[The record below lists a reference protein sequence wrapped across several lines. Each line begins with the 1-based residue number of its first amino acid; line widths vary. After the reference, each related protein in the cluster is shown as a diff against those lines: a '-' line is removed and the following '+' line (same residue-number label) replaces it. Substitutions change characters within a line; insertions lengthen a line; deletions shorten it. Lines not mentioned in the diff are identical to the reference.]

1 MTDPMP
7 ALPAAAVSAPLSRS
21 LAGRIGERAALL
33 IGASITFGVVAVALL
48 SLVWT
53 PQPPG
58 RVRIVARLQ
67 PPLADGLLGTDHLGR
82 DVLSMLMAGA
92 FNSLSISLLS
102 VLLGLSLGTL
112 LGVAAAAR
120 RGLLEAAVMRV
131 CDAMFAFPPILSAIM
146 IGALLGPG
154 AVTAIAAIGAF
165 MVPVFARVT
174 RGAALQ
180 IWAREYVLAARM
192 AGRGGI
198 QITFVH
204 VLPNIASHI
213 IIQAAIQLAL
223 AILTEAGLS
232 FLGLGVPPP
241 TPSWGRML
249 ADSQTYLSLAPH
261 LALAPGIAIALTVLG
276 FSLLGDGLR
285 DLADPRRRL
294 TR

>member
-1 MTDPMP
+1 MTASTLMQ
-7 ALPAAAVSAPLSRS
+7 AASRRHTAKWLTDHAK
-21 LAGRIGERAALL
+21 LAGGAA
-33 IGASITFGVVAVALL
+33 ITAMFVAVALL

-53 PQPPG
+53 PENPT
-58 RVRIVARLQ
+58 RVRILAKLQ
-67 PPLADGLLGTDHLGR
+67 PPLTSGLLGTDHLGR

-92 FNSLSISLLS
+92 FNSLSIS
-102 VLLGLSLGTL
+102 VLAVAVGMAFGTA

-120 RGLLEAAVMRV
+120 RGLFEAIVMRI

-146 IGALLGPG
+146 AGALLGPG
-154 AVTAIAAIGAF
+154 ALTAIISIGAF

-192 AGRGGI
+192 AGRNGFT
-198 QITFVH
+198 ITLVH
-204 VLPNIASHI
+204 VIPNIASNI
-213 IIQAAIQLAL
+213 IIQVAIQLAL

-249 ADSQTYLSLAPH
+249 ADSQTYLGLAPY
-261 LALAPGIAIALTVLG
+261 LALAPGIAIALAVLG
-276 FSLLGDGLR
+276 LNLLGDGLR
-285 DLADPRRRL
+285 DYVDPRRRL
-294 TR
+294 S

>member
-1 MTDPMP
+1 MTTLSQGP
-7 ALPAAAVSAPLSRS
+7 AVSVASRAGVAKWLADHGK
-21 LAGRIGERAALL
+21 LAGGAA
-33 IGASITFGVVAVALL
+33 ITFTFVVIALL

-53 PQPPG
+53 PEVPT
-58 RVRIVARLQ
+58 RVRILAKLQ
-67 PPLADGLLGTDHLGR
+67 PPLTQGLLGTDHLGR

-92 FNSLSISLLS
+92 FNSLSISMLS
-102 VLLGLSLGTL
+102 VAVGMTLGTV

-120 RGLLEAAVMRV
+120 RGWFEAAVMRL

-146 IGALLGPG
+146 AGSLLGPG
-154 AVTAIAAIGAF
+154 AMTAVVAIGAF

-192 AGRGGI
+192 AGRNGLS
-198 QITFVH
+198 ITLVH
-204 VLPNIASHI
+204 IIPNIASQI

-223 AILTEAGLS
+223 GILTEAGLS

-249 ADSQTYLSLAPH
+249 ADSQTYLGLAPY
-261 LALAPGIAIALTVLG
+261 LALAPGIAIALAVLG
-276 FSLLGDGLR
+276 LNLLGDGLR
-285 DLADPRRRL
+285 DYIDPRRRL
-294 TR
+294 

>member
-1 MTDPMP
+1 MTT
-7 ALPAAAVSAPLSRS
+7 LSQGPAAGVAPRAGVARW
-21 LAGRIGERAALL
+21 LADHSKLAA
-33 IGASITFGVVAVALL
+33 GAAITFSFVAIALL

-53 PQPPG
+53 PEIPT
-58 RVRIVARLQ
+58 RVRILAKLQ
-67 PPLADGLLGTDHLGR
+67 PPLTQGLLGTDHLGR

-92 FNSLSISLLS
+92 FNSLSISMLS
-102 VLLGLSLGTL
+102 VAVGMSIGTA

-120 RGLLEAAVMRV
+120 RGWFEAAVMRL

-146 IGALLGPG
+146 AGSLLGPG
-154 AVTAIAAIGAF
+154 AMTAVVSIGAF

-192 AGRGGI
+192 AGRNGLS
-198 QITFVH
+198 ITLVH
-204 VLPNIASHI
+204 IIPNIASQI

-223 AILTEAGLS
+223 GILTEAGLS

-249 ADSQTYLSLAPH
+249 ADSQTYLGLAPY
-261 LALAPGIAIALTVLG
+261 LALAPGIAIALAVLG
-276 FSLLGDGLR
+276 LNLLGDGLR
-285 DLADPRRRL
+285 DYIDPRRRL
-294 TR
+294 

>member
-1 MTDPMP
+1 MTTLSQGP
-7 ALPAAAVSAPLSRS
+7 AVSVARR
-21 LAGRIGERAALL
+21 AGAARWIADHAKLVG
-33 IGASITFGVVAVALL
+33 GAAITFTFVAIALL

-53 PQPPG
+53 PEIPT
-58 RVRIVARLQ
+58 RVRILAKLQ
-67 PPLADGLLGTDHLGR
+67 PPLTQGLLGTDHLGR

-92 FNSLSISLLS
+92 FNSLSISMLS
-102 VLLGLSLGTL
+102 VAVGMTLGTA

-120 RGLLEAAVMRV
+120 RGWFEAAVMRL

-146 IGALLGPG
+146 AGSLLGPG
-154 AVTAIAAIGAF
+154 AMTAVVSIGAF

-192 AGRGGI
+192 AGRNGLS
-198 QITFVH
+198 ITLVH
-204 VLPNIASHI
+204 VIPNIASQI

-223 AILTEAGLS
+223 GILTEAGLS

-249 ADSQTYLSLAPH
+249 ADSQTYLGLAPY
-261 LALAPGIAIALTVLG
+261 LALAPGIAIAMAVLG
-276 FSLLGDGLR
+276 LNLLGDGLR
-285 DLADPRRRL
+285 DYIDPRRRL
-294 TR
+294 